1 MEKQPY
7 IIYDSQIFD
16 LQKYGGISRYFC
28 EIISKLD
35 MEYDISVRFT
45 ENHYLVQ
52 TKLAGHRIYVP
63 HFFFKHYKQRLLLE
77 NQKLTRRLLRKSS
90 PYLFHPT
97 YYDPSFLECIGHNPY
112 VITVHDMIHELFPE
126 YFHDAKEVAA
136 QKKEVITK
144 ADRIIAIS
152 ENTKKDIINILNID
166 PRKIDVIYHGTSM
179 QPHHG
184 KDQLSLPDRY
194 ILFVGDRTLYKNF
207 QRLLEAFAIIHKTD
221 QDLYL
226 LCTGHPLNWEEK
238 TLIDKLNIADRI
250 IQVSIDDRNLSELYS
265 RALLFVFPSLY
276 EGFGIPILEAY
287 ACHCPVALSNTS
299 CFPEIAGDAGAYFD
313 PYSVESMT
321 QTLTEVIYSNE
332 KRSCLVATGM
342 KRLQLYS
349 WEKATQETKKVYQ
362 KVLNETLIPKTF
374 AK

>member
-1 MEKQPY
+1 M
-7 IIYDSQIFD
+7 
-16 LQKYGGISRYFC
+16 
-28 EIISKLD
+28 
-35 MEYDISVRFT
+35 
-45 ENHYLVQ
+45 
-52 TKLAGHRIYVP
+52 
-63 HFFFKHYKQRLLLE
+63 
-77 NQKLTRRLLRKSS
+77 
-90 PYLFHPT
+90 
-97 YYDPSFLECIGHNPY
+97 
-112 VITVHDMIHELFPE
+112 
-126 YFHDAKEVAA
+126 
-136 QKKEVITK
+136 
-144 ADRIIAIS
+144 
-152 ENTKKDIINILNID
+152 
-166 PRKIDVIYHGTSM
+166 
-179 QPHHG
+179 
-184 KDQLSLPDRY
+184 
-194 ILFVGDRTLYKNF
+194 GDRTLYKNF

-313 PYSVESMT
+313 PYSVESMV

-349 WEKATQETKKVYQ
+349 WEKTTQETKKVYQ

>member
-77 NQKLTRRLLRKSS
+77 NQKLTRKLLRKSS

-97 YYDPSFLECIGHNPY
+97 YYSPSFFECIGHNPY

-152 ENTKKDIINILNID
+152 ENTKKDIINILNIN
-166 PRKIDVIYHGTSM
+166 PWKIDVIYHGTSM

-221 QDLYL
+221 QNLYL
-226 LCTGHPLNWEEK
+226 LCTGHPFNWEEK

-250 IQVSIDDRNLSELYS
+250 IQISIDDRYLSELYS

-313 PYSVESMT
+313 PYSVESIV
-321 QTLTEVIYSNE
+321 QTLTEVIYSNK
-332 KRSCLVATGM
+332 KRSCLVATGV

-362 KVLNETLIPKTF
+362 KVLNEALIPKTF